1 MKLWVEFDETN
12 YERNS
17 IDLNDLISKIRMKGY
32 LGNSENNISTTSYLC
47 SCFF

>member
-32 LGNSENNISTTSYLC
+32 LGNYEINIMPC
-47 SCFF
+47 I